1 MMAVMLLV
9 KLSKIPGEDV
19 HPKVQYLRIVELLGP
34 PEIYLELECLLKADY

>member
-19 HPKVQYLRIVELLGP
+19 HPKVYLRMVELHGH